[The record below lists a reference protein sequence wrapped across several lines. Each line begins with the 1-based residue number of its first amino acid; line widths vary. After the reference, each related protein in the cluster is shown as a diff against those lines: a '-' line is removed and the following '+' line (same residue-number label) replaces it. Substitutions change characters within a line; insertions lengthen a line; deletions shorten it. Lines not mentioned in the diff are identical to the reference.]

1 MLEIMFEKAGKLN
14 FPLRVVWVID
24 IAFAVWLI
32 IAGCSSILS
41 AEGDF
46 WLGIILTAIGLWIV
60 IGEIRLRSSFFQV
73 VSLLYVLMAA
83 AVAID
88 MWMPSP
94 EASWYLTPTLAVPII
109 TLLLVLAVGSSYM
122 AGNLLSQDKAAA
134 MQPPKERLE
143 DSLGDKS

>member
-1 MLEIMFEKAGKLN
+1 MLEIMFGKVGKLN

-41 AEGDF
+41 VEGDF
-46 WLGIILTAIGLWIV
+46 WLGIILAAIGLWIV
-60 IGEIRLRSSFFQV
+60 IGEIRLRSSFFQI
-73 VSLLYVLMAA
+73 VSLLYVLMAV

-122 AGNLLSQDKAAA
+122 AGNLLSQDKATA
-134 MQPPKERLE
+134 MQPPKKRPKN
-143 DSLGDKS
+143 SLGDKN